1 MRGNLMNKMTLNYDK
16 KVVLESF
23 FGKLIDW
30 LESDKK
36 DKKQIVD
43 EAVNT
48 FETMIEA
55 NALTVK
61 ELNQRV
67 VDETLHELTTKDFVK
82 AEIASVRAEFKAE
95 IASVRAEIAEVKS
108 EIKLIRKEM
117 KLYAIGIIVLMIV
130 LQLKVFALLSKLVQ

>member
-1 MRGNLMNKMTLNYDK
+1 MNKMTLNYDK

-48 FETMIEA
+48 FEMVFKA

-67 VDETLHELTTKDFVK
+67 VDETLHELATKDFVK
-82 AEIASVRAEFKAE
+82 TGIASVRAEFKAG
-95 IASVRAEIAEVKS
+95 IAEVKT

>member
-1 MRGNLMNKMTLNYDK
+1 M
-16 KVVLESF
+16 
-23 FGKLIDW
+23 IDW

-48 FETMIEA
+48 FEMVFKA

-67 VDETLHELTTKDFVK
+67 VDETLHELATKDFV
-82 AEIASVRAEFKAE
+82 KAE